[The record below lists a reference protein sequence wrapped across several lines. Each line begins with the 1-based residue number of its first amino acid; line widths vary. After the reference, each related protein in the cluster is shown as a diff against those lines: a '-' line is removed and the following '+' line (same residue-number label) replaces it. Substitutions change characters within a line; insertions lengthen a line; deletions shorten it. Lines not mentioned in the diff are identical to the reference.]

1 MEQAYEEETHS
12 RLEAK
17 LDLLLEKVEG
27 LEQIATSLENF
38 EARAK
43 VVEDLIDVSLPIASE
58 AAVAVNGFA
67 QESVD
72 KGYVHFIEMLI
83 RVVEATIPRWTLEE
97 IDRFGEHMA
106 SIIAAMMEMS
116 EPTTLKHLE
125 KAGMMTVMKDIS
137 RKEVREGLAFL
148 THFLH
153 LAHPGRG
160 NEAYGKG
167 LSLNGESEYKE

>member
-1 MEQAYEEETHS
+1 MEQVQEQTTHD

-17 LDLLLEKVEG
+17 LDLLLEKVE
-27 LEQIATSLENF
+27 AF
-38 EARAK
+38 ESRAR
-43 VVEDLIDVSLPIASE
+43 VVDDLIEVSLPITSE
-58 AAVAVNGFA
+58 AAVAAAGFA
-67 QESVD
+67 QEAVD
-72 KGYVHFIEMLI
+72 KGYMHFIEMLI
-83 RVVEATIPRWTLEE
+83 RVMEATIPRWTHEE

-125 KAGMMTVMKDIS
+125 KAGMLTVMKDIS

-160 NEAYGKG
+160 NEAYGRG
-167 LSLNGESEYKE
+167 LSLSEKSDYKE